1 MAMLSLIKSRIF
13 NPRVLS
19 SLLLSVFLSV
29 SAYGQD
35 AAEEEKNVDP
45 WEGLNRSV
53 FVFNETLDRW
63 VLKPVATAYQ
73 FVTPNFIETGISNF
87 FSNLLELRNILNDVL
102 QWKWKQAG
110 NDTGR
115 FLVNSTAG
123 IGGFIDVAQHVNL
136 EKSEGEDFGQT
147 LAVWGVPD
155 GPFIMLPFL
164 GPSTLR
170 DTAGLPLDWVAD
182 PIGQLDDIPTRNSV
196 RALDF
201 IDTRVGLLEAEALI
215 SGDRYIFFREGYLQ
229 RRDYLVNDGQIE
241 SDFGSDFGDEEY
253 GEVEF

>member
-1 MAMLSLIKSRIF
+1 MLSLIKSRIF

-19 SLLLSVFLSV
+19 SLLLSVLLSV

>member
-1 MAMLSLIKSRIF
+1 MLSLIKSRIF

-35 AAEEEKNVDP
+35 VAEEEKNVDP

>member
-1 MAMLSLIKSRIF
+1 MLSLIKSRIF